1 MPADPLDQPADIRTL
16 HALRRAGVL
25 DDTALRLALGHLQ
38 TRGDWLAWARLNL
51 LVIGALLMLSGVV
64 FFFAYNWADMGRFQK
79 LGLIFVALAGHALGA
94 GWLGLGRLSGQ
105 IMLTSA
111 CVFTGVFLAV
121 FGQIY
126 QTGAD
131 AYELFVGWSALILPW
146 VMIARFAPLWMF
158 WLLLVEVGTGLYW
171 EQGPWDWPDEGLGL
185 FFGLLNAAALTLRE
199 SLVSR
204 GYDWLSGEWLR
215 LLLFAK
221 IATALS
227 GGVIF
232 SILDWSAIPLAGA
245 HIWIGLL
252 VLAAGYYHYRYRQRD
267 FVCVSLAAMS
277 LTVVLITWI
286 CEMLSKISSADLGMA
301 LVMALVIVAGT
312 AALTMWLT
320 RVHQQMKQEVRS

>member
-25 DDTALRLALGHLQ
+25 DDATLHLALGHLQ

-171 EQGPWDWPDEGLGL
+171 EQGPWDWPDEGLWL
-185 FFGLLNAAALTLRE
+185 FFGLLNAAALILRE
-199 SLVSR
+199 SLVSLGR
-204 GYDWLSGEWLR
+204 GWLSSGWLR

-221 IATALS
+221 MAVALS
-227 GGVIF
+227 GSVIF
-232 SILDWSAIPLAGA
+232 SILDWRAIPLSGA
-245 HIWIGLL
+245 HLWVGLL
-252 VLAAGYYHYRYRQRD
+252 VLAAGYHHYRYQQRD

-286 CEMLSKISSADLGMA
+286 CEGLSKISHADLGMA

-320 RVHQQMKQEVRS
+320 RVHQQMTQEADS

>member
-1 MPADPLDQPADIRTL
+1 MLADPLDQPADIRTL

-25 DDTALRLALGHLQ
+25 DDATLHLALGHLQ

-51 LVIGALLMLSGVV
+51 MVIGALLMLSGVV

-94 GWLGLGRLSGQ
+94 WWLGLGKLSGQ
-105 IMLTSA
+105 VMLASA
-111 CVFTGVFLAV
+111 SVFTGVFLAV

-158 WLLLVEVGTGLYW
+158 WLLVVEVGAGLYW

-185 FFGLLNAAALTLRE
+185 FFGLLNAAALILRE
-199 SLVSR
+199 SLMFR
-204 GYDWLSGEWLR
+204 GFGWLSGEWLR
-215 LLLFAK
+215 LLLFVK
-221 IATALS
+221 MATALS
-227 GGVIF
+227 CGVIF
-232 SILDWSAIPLAGA
+232 SILDRSTIPLAGA

-267 FVCVSLAAMS
+267 FACVSLAAMS
-277 LTVVLITWI
+277 LTVVSITWI
-286 CEMLSKISSADLGMA
+286 CERLSKISSDDLGMA

-320 RVHQQMKQEVRS
+320 RVHQQMIQEARS

>member
-25 DDTALRLALGHLQ
+25 DDATLHLALGHLQ
-38 TRGDWLAWARLNL
+38 TRGDWLTWARLNL

-79 LGLIFVALAGHALGA
+79 LGLIFAALAGHALGT

-158 WLLLVEVGTGLYW
+158 WLCSW
-171 EQGPWDWPDEGLGL
+171 RWGPVCIG
-185 FFGLLNAAALTLRE
+185 
-199 SLVSR
+199 SR
-204 GYDWLSGEWLR
+204 GPG
-215 LLLFAK
+215 
-221 IATALS
+221 
-227 GGVIF
+227 
-232 SILDWSAIPLAGA
+232 
-245 HIWIGLL
+245 IGLTR
-252 VLAAGYYHYRYRQRD
+252 GWGS
-267 FVCVSLAAMS
+267 FSVC
-277 LTVVLITWI
+277 
-286 CEMLSKISSADLGMA
+286 
-301 LVMALVIVAGT
+301 
-312 AALTMWLT
+312 
-320 RVHQQMKQEVRS
+320 